1 MVLIKNI
8 NFNYFLYFILGFC
21 LGMLFGSNVVF
32 AAPNCNENNNF
43 DDINS
48 LTQFTTLNDILS
60 DTAYRADKDEI
71 LDFVLRCAGADN
83 TLTREEYNSIIK
95 QADFCHIKMME
106 ENYNAGWNQ

>member
-1 MVLIKNI
+1 MS
-8 NFNYFLYFILGFC
+8 NFEFYKGRIDSCPSYGFKA
-21 LGMLFGSNVVF
+21 GH
-32 AAPNCNENNNF
+32 
-43 DDINS
+43 
-48 LTQFTTLNDILS
+48 
-60 DTAYRADKDEI
+60 EI